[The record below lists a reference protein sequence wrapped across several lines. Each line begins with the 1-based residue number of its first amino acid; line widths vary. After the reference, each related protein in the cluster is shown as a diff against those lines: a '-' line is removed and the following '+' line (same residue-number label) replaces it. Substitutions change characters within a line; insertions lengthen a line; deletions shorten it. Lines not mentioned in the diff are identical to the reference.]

1 MIRVKTFPYDLTLS
15 HNTTVTDDDRRT
27 DRRTTIVPIARPLL
41 KYGLL
46 KSRLTKTQ
54 LKSFVDFSQVS

>member
-15 HNTTVTDDDRRT
+15 HNTTVTDD